1 MLISIAFFSDL
12 HQNVFK
18 SFLGTHPMK
27 ISRKQF
33 IRTATLAATVPF
45 LPSLARIS
53 EAQVK
58 SKKTA
63 TPGTSTQIHVKTV
76 ELRLRHAWTLSRN
89 TSTVK
94 NNVFVHLEREGVSGW
109 GEAAPNVRYDETAES
124 TLSAIQEAQPIF
136 EKESWWHFAQISD
149 QVADTVHHDSSAKA
163 ALNIALYDWVAKK
176 LGVPLYQMLGLD
188 PAKTPVTTFSIG
200 IDTPEI
206 MQQKVREAEEF
217 PVLKIKVGLKND
229 EEIIEAIRKVTSK
242 PLRVDAN
249 EGWKSKEEAV
259 ERINWMATQGVEFV
273 EQPMPATMIEETRWV
288 RERVK
293 LPLIADEAVLSA
305 ADIPKLAGAFDGIN
319 IKLMKAGGIHEA
331 LRMIELARSLHL
343 KIMLGCM
350 IESSVG
356 ITAAAH
362 ISPLVDY
369 ADLDGNLLIS
379 NDPFKGVRVR
389 NGKLIL
395 PKGSGLG
402 VTGNV

>member
-1 MLISIAFFSDL
+1 
-12 HQNVFK
+12 
-18 SFLGTHPMK
+18 MK
-27 ISRKQF
+27 ITRKQF
-33 IRTATLAATVPF
+33 IKTATLAVAVPF
-45 LPSLARIS
+45 LPLSSRPS

-58 SKKTA
+58 SKKTNPPKA
-63 TPGTSTQIHVKTV
+63 STWMTVRTV
-76 ELRLRHAWTLSRN
+76 ELQLKHAWTLSRN

-94 NNVFVHLEREGVSGW
+94 NNLFVRLERDGVVGW

-124 TLSAIQEAQPIF
+124 TLSAIQEARPIF

-149 QVADTVHHDSSAKA
+149 QVTSAIHHNSCAKA

-188 PAKTPVTTFSIG
+188 SSKTPITTFSIG
-200 IDTPEI
+200 IDTPEV

-229 EEIIEAIRKVTSK
+229 EEIIQAIRQVTSK

-259 ERINWMATQGVEFV
+259 EKINWMATQGIEFV
-273 EQPMPATMIEETRWV
+273 EQPMPAPMLDETRWV

-305 ADIPKLAGAFDGIN
+305 GDIPKLVGAFDGIN

-343 KIMLGCM
+343 SIMLGCM
-350 IESSVG
+350 IESSVAV
-356 ITAAAH
+356 TAAAH
-362 ISPLVDY
+362 LSPLVDY

-379 NDPFKGVRVR
+379 NDPFKGVLVK

-395 PKGSGLG
+395 PKGPGLG
-402 VTGNV
+402 VTGSL

>member
-1 MLISIAFFSDL
+1 
-12 HQNVFK
+12 
-18 SFLGTHPMK
+18 MK
-27 ISRKQF
+27 ITRKHF
-33 IRTATLAATVPF
+33 LRTATLAAAVPF
-45 LPSLARIS
+45 LPSPARLS

-63 TPGTSTQIHVKTV
+63 TSGTSTQIHVKTV
-76 ELRLRHAWTLSRN
+76 ELRLKHAWTLSRN

-94 NNVFVHLEREGVSGW
+94 NNVFVRLEREGVAGW

-124 TLSAIQEAQPIF
+124 TLSAIQQARPIF
-136 EKESWWHFAQISD
+136 EKETWWHYAQISD
-149 QVADTVHHDSSAKA
+149 EVAGTVHHDSCAKA
-163 ALNIALYDWVAKK
+163 ALNIALYDWVARK

-200 IDTPEI
+200 IDTPEV

-229 EEIIEAIRKVTSK
+229 EDIIQAIRKVTSK

-259 ERINWMATQGVEFV
+259 EKINWMATQGIEFV
-273 EQPMPATMIEETRWV
+273 EQPMPASMIEETRWV

-293 LPLIADEAVLSA
+293 LPLIADEAVLGA
-305 ADIPKLAGAFDGIN
+305 ADIPNLVGAFDGIN

-331 LRMIELARSLHL
+331 LRMIELARSLRL

-362 ISPLVDY
+362 LSPLVDY

-379 NDPFKGVRVR
+379 NDPFKGVLVR

-395 PKGSGLG
+395 PKRPGLG
-402 VTGNV
+402 VTGSV